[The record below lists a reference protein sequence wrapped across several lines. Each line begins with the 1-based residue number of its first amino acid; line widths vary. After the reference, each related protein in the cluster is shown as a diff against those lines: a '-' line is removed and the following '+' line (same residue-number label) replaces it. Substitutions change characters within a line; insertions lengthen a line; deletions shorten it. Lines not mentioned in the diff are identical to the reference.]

1 MIEYHTLF
9 RIIGDIKGKDIM
21 AKSGNLK
28 PSVLIVEDDEA
39 IVTLLHYT
47 LEKAGYNVRIT
58 KDGEEALIMV
68 EEHKPDLV
76 LLDWMLP
83 GKTGIQICNHLRNQE
98 STKRI
103 PIIMIS
109 ARGEESD
116 RIEGLH
122 RGADDYLVKPF
133 SPKELLARIQA
144 VFRRIRPAFVEK
156 TLNYGLIHM
165 DTTTRLVKYNDVEK
179 HLGPIEYKLLQ
190 SLLEYPKRV
199 LSREQL
205 IRRVWGNELYVEPRT
220 VDVHINRL
228 RKSLG
233 IGKESVTTI
242 KTIRSSGY
250 CVKQRTDDEDS
261 FIPIDDSEVKH
272 IQDPHFD

>member
-1 MIEYHTLF
+1 
-9 RIIGDIKGKDIM
+9 M
-21 AKSGNLK
+21 AKSTNLK
-28 PSVLIVEDDEA
+28 PSVLVVEDDEA
-39 IVTLLHYT
+39 IITLLTYT
-47 LEKAGYNVRIT
+47 LEKAGYHTRFT
-58 KDGEEALIMV
+58 KDGDDALLMV
-68 EEHKPDLV
+68 EEHKPDIV

-83 GKTGIQICNHLRNQE
+83 GKTGIQVCSQLRSNPDTQ
-98 STKRI
+98 KI

-109 ARGEESD
+109 ARGEEGD
-116 RIEGLH
+116 RVEGLD

-133 SPKELLARIQA
+133 SPKELLSRIQA

-156 TLNYGLIHM
+156 ILEYGCISM
-165 DTTTRLVKYNDVEK
+165 DTTTKKVTYNGLER

-190 SLLEYPKRV
+190 SLLEYPRRV

-205 IRRVWGNELYVEPRT
+205 IRRVWGYEVYVEPRT

-233 IGKESVTTI
+233 LDATSNTII

-250 CVKQRTDDEDS
+250 CVKQVKEDEGT
-261 FIPIDDSEVKH
+261 FLVVEDSEVSDRMD
-272 IQDPHFD
+272 I